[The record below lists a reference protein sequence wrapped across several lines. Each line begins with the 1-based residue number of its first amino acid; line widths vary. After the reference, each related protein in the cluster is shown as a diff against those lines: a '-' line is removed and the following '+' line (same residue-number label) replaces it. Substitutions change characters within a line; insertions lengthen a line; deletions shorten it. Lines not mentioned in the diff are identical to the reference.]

1 MDDGYDTYDMC
12 VCDVVCQY
20 PVLDRISVQVETSVK
35 SVMMVLCDR

>member
-1 MDDGYDTYDMC
+1 MMDMTHIC

-20 PVLDRISVQVETSVK
+20 PMLDRVSVQVETSVK